1 MKARK
6 REAAPILPSW
16 PAFPLRLSPGPG
28 DQEAQDD
35 CDAPISMTVS
45 DYRTI
50 RRAEFFPTAEPVDS
64 PAAAA
69 WFGGKS
75 KALGVFLCHFYHA
88 FQKPS
93 AKRAFCSWNGQ
104 VD

>member
-16 PAFPLRLSPGPG
+16 AAFPLRLSPGLG
-28 DQEAQDD
+28 DQEDLDD

-50 RRAEFFPTAEPVDS
+50 RRVEFAP
-64 PAAAA
+64 
-69 WFGGKS
+69 GG
-75 KALGVFLCHFYHA
+75 
-88 FQKPS
+88 
-93 AKRAFCSWNGQ
+93 
-104 VD
+104 